1 MYDYMAAGKPVIA
14 SRLYG
19 ILKEFGEN
27 NGVVYIDKP
36 EDTIK
41 VEIDMIENNVID
53 EIGLKAK
60 QFIKKCSWD
69 SAASE
74 LETILDGVIK

>member
-1 MYDYMAAGKPVIA
+1 MAAGKPVIA

-41 VEIDMIENNVID
+41 MAIDLIEKDMID
-53 EIGLKAK
+53 DLGLEAK
-60 QFIKKCSWD
+60 QFVKSRSWD
-69 SAASE
+69 DAASE
-74 LETILDGVIK
+74 LETILESLIK